1 MAKKNHSHAA
11 PLRACEV
18 PQKGN
23 NRRSRSIHEKEL
35 AEIAREAFFKALK
48 LPVPDWDDCPEE
60 NRAGWYR
67 VANAVLDELMF
78 RLEAKFNKK

>member
-1 MAKKNHSHAA
+1 MSTKKNNSHAT

-23 NRRSRSIHEKEL
+23 KRRSRSIHEKEL
-35 AEIAREAFFKALK
+35 AEVAADAYGSHMCD
-48 LPVPDWDDCPEE
+48 VPLWAYSLEYE
-60 NRAGWYR
+60 KTAWRA
-67 VANAVLDELMF
+67 VVQAVLNEAMF